1 MNTLIL
7 SSVLCLVFS
16 ALGVLGS
23 AVTFSAGLS
32 HVTGA
37 LASGEGEELQSS
49 LGDEEELELEEDLSG
64 GTPTDGSAQLL
75 RHSKDQKE
83 KGKSQKG
90 KRNKGKKKKTTQIS
104 AAFNPEHTSSGHTS
118 SGHTSSGHTSPGH
131 TSPGHTSPGHTSPG
145 HTSSGHTSSGHTSS
159 GHTSSGHTSS
169 GHTSSGHTSPGHTSP
184 GHTSSGHTS
193 SGHTSSGHTSPGH
206 TSSGHTHQTSG
217 RVTEDPCSSSH
228 KGYCIHGLCKYMAD
242 LREPVCMCNKGYDG
256 ERCGILLLP
265 TTNKEDN
272 VRGEVVQTVLV
283 VIAVVLSSFS
293 CLAILLMACTHYRT
307 HKNFLATYLGSGSE
321 KQQLQKTIPCDI
333 TV

>member
-7 SSVLCLVFS
+7 SSLLCLVFS

-23 AVTFSAGLS
+23 SVTFSAGLS

-90 KRNKGKKKKTTQIS
+90 KRNKGKKKKKTQIS
-104 AAFNPEHTSSGHTS
+104 TAFNPE
-118 SGHTSSGHTSPGH
+118 
-131 TSPGHTSPGHTSPG
+131 

-169 GHTSSGHTSPGHTSP
+169 GHTSEFPA
-184 GHTSSGHTS
+184 
-193 SGHTSSGHTSPGH
+193 
-206 TSSGHTHQTSG
+206 GHTHQTSG

-228 KGYCIHGLCKYMAD
+228 TGYCIHGLCKYMAD

-272 VRGEVVQTVLV
+272 VRAEVVQTVLV

-293 CLAILLMACTHYRT
+293 CLAILLMACT
-307 HKNFLATYLGSGSE
+307 
-321 KQQLQKTIPCDI
+321 Q
-333 TV
+333 

>member
-7 SSVLCLVFS
+7 SSLLCLVFS

-49 LGDEEELELEEDLSG
+49 LGDEEELDLEEDLSG
-64 GTPTDGSAQLL
+64 GTPTDGSPQPVP
-75 RHSKDQKE
+75 RHSKDHKE
-83 KGKSQKG
+83 KGRGPRVKSK
-90 KRNKGKKKKTTQIS
+90 KVKKKKKTRTS
-104 AAFNPEHTSSGHTS
+104 TAFNPEHTLAGQTLAGQTLAGQTLAGQTLAGQTLAGQTLAGQTS
-118 SGHTSSGHTSPGH
+118 EFPAA
-131 TSPGHTSPGHTSPG
+131 
-145 HTSSGHTSSGHTSS
+145 
-159 GHTSSGHTSS
+159 
-169 GHTSSGHTSPGHTSP
+169 
-184 GHTSSGHTS
+184 
-193 SGHTSSGHTSPGH
+193 
-206 TSSGHTHQTSG
+206 HTHQTSG
-217 RVTEDPCSSSH
+217 RVTEDPCSFSH

-265 TTNKEDN
+265 TTNKEESG
-272 VRGEVVQTVLV
+272 RAEVVQTVLV
-283 VIAVVLSSFS
+283 VIAVVLSCVS

-307 HKNFLATYLGSGSE
+307 HQNFLATYLGSGSE
-321 KQQLQKTIPCDI
+321 KQLQKTTPCDI

>member
-7 SSVLCLVFS
+7 SSLLCLVFS

-49 LGDEEELELEEDLSG
+49 LGDEEELDLEEDLSG
-64 GTPTDGSAQLL
+64 GTPTDGSPQLP
-75 RHSKDQKE
+75 RHSKDHKE
-83 KGKSQKG
+83 KGRGPRVKSK
-90 KRNKGKKKKTTQIS
+90 KVKKKKKTRTS
-104 AAFNPEHTSSGHTS
+104 TAFNPEHTLAGQTLAGQTLAGQTLAGQTLAGQTLAGQTLAGQTS
-118 SGHTSSGHTSPGH
+118 EFPAA
-131 TSPGHTSPGHTSPG
+131 
-145 HTSSGHTSSGHTSS
+145 
-159 GHTSSGHTSS
+159 
-169 GHTSSGHTSPGHTSP
+169 
-184 GHTSSGHTS
+184 
-193 SGHTSSGHTSPGH
+193 
-206 TSSGHTHQTSG
+206 HTHQTSG
-217 RVTEDPCSSSH
+217 RVTEDPCSFSH

-265 TTNKEDN
+265 TTNKEESG
-272 VRGEVVQTVLV
+272 RAEVVQTVLV
-283 VIAVVLSSFS
+283 VIAVVLSCVS

-307 HKNFLATYLGSGSE
+307 HQNFLATYLGSGSE
-321 KQQLQKTIPCDI
+321 KQLQKTTPCDI

>member
-7 SSVLCLVFS
+7 SSLLCLVFS

-49 LGDEEELELEEDLSG
+49 LGDEEELDLEEDLSG
-64 GTPTDGSAQLL
+64 GTPTDGSPQLL
-75 RHSKDQKE
+75 RHSKGQKE
-83 KGKSQKG
+83 KGKGQKG
-90 KRNKGKKKKTTQIS
+90 KRNKGKKKKDTKNST
-104 AAFNPEHTSSGHTS
+104 AVNPEHTSSGHAS
-118 SGHTSSGHTSPGH
+118 SGHASSGHASSGH
-131 TSPGHTSPGHTSPG
+131 ASSGHASSGHA
-145 HTSSGHTSSGHTSS
+145 SSGHTSSGHTSS

-169 GHTSSGHTSPGHTSP
+169 GHTSSGHTSEFPA
-184 GHTSSGHTS
+184 
-193 SGHTSSGHTSPGH
+193 
-206 TSSGHTHQTSG
+206 GHTHQTSG

-265 TTNKEDN
+265 TTNKEDSG
-272 VRGEVVQTVLV
+272 RAEVVQTVLV
-283 VIAVVLSSFS
+283 VIAVVLSSVS

-321 KQQLQKTIPCDI
+321 KQQLQKTTPCDI
-333 TV
+333 TM

>member
-7 SSVLCLVFS
+7 SSLLCLVFS

-23 AVTFSAGLS
+23 SVTFSAGLS

-90 KRNKGKKKKTTQIS
+90 KRNKGKKKKKTQIS
-104 AAFNPEHTSSGHTS
+104 TAFNPEHTSS
-118 SGHTSSGHTSPGH
+118 
-131 TSPGHTSPGHTSPG
+131 G

-169 GHTSSGHTSPGHTSP
+169 GHTSSGHTS
-184 GHTSSGHTS
+184 SGHTS
-193 SGHTSSGHTSPGH
+193 EFPA
-206 TSSGHTHQTSG
+206 GHTHQTSG

-228 KGYCIHGLCKYMAD
+228 TGYCIHGLCKYMAD

-272 VRGEVVQTVLV
+272 VRAEVVQTVLV

-307 HKNFLATYLGSGSE
+307 HKNFLATYLGSE
-321 KQQLQKTIPCDI
+321 KQQLQKTMPCDI
-333 TV
+333 KV

>member
-7 SSVLCLVFS
+7 SSLLCLVFS

-23 AVTFSAGLS
+23 AVTFSAGVS

-49 LGDEEELELEEDLSG
+49 LGDEEELDLEEDLSG
-64 GTPTDGSAQLL
+64 GTPTDGSPQLM

-83 KGKSQKG
+83 KVRGQKG
-90 KRNKGKKKKTTQIS
+90 KRNKGKKKKKTRTS
-104 AAFNPEHTSSGHTS
+104 TAFNPEHTSTGHMSTGHTS
-118 SGHTSSGHTSPGH
+118 TGHTSTGHTSTGH
-131 TSPGHTSPGHTSPG
+131 TSTGHTSTGQTEFPAA
-145 HTSSGHTSSGHTSS
+145 
-159 GHTSSGHTSS
+159 
-169 GHTSSGHTSPGHTSP
+169 
-184 GHTSSGHTS
+184 
-193 SGHTSSGHTSPGH
+193 
-206 TSSGHTHQTSG
+206 HTHQTSG
-217 RVTEDPCSSSH
+217 RVTQDPCSFSH

-265 TTNKEDN
+265 TTNKEDSG
-272 VRGEVVQTVLV
+272 RAEVVQTVLV
-283 VIAVVLSSFS
+283 VIAVVLSCVS

-307 HKNFLATYLGSGSE
+307 HQNFLATYLGSGSE
-321 KQQLQKTIPCDI
+321 KQLQKTRPCDI